1 MQSEYIDLRNQY
13 WRQKNQDYWILS
25 KKEENLGQK
34 FLYPEG
40 EVQDQEKGLQDE
52 MDQLTLENQ
61 SVRADEEYQL
71 TMSQRFKKKPIIIQP
86 DSMAIQEQSPLKEE
100 E

>member
-40 EVQDQEKGLQDE
+40 EVQDQEKGVQDE
-52 MDQLTLENQ
+52 MDQLILENQ
-61 SVRADEEYQL
+61 SVRA
-71 TMSQRFKKKPIIIQP
+71 
-86 DSMAIQEQSPLKEE
+86 EE